1 MFDLHWREKEI
12 IQDILVKKELMHKR
26 GEMKSYYKGRTKKF
40 IDYVLGTE
48 GVVSLMIESNKMCDP
63 CS

>member
-1 MFDLHWREKEI
+1 
-12 IQDILVKKELMHKR
+12 MHKR
-26 GEMKSYYKGRTKKF
+26 GEMKSYNKGRTKKF
-40 IDYVLGTE
+40 IDYVFGTE

>member
-1 MFDLHWREKEI
+1 
-12 IQDILVKKELMHKR
+12 MHKR

-63 CS
+63 CSWYQMGYGFCCCYFAVWMSYK